1 MNAREAKK
9 IRKIIA
15 HTVQAATRPKPRFL
29 PRWIWKRIVRRV
41 VVLEKVANSDQI

>member
-15 HTVQAATRPKPRFL
+15 HTVQAALKPKPKFL
-29 PRWIWKRIVRRV
+29 PKWLWRAVVNRV
-41 VVLEKVANSDQI
+41 VVLEKVAGGDDL